1 MSELM
6 VKTLVLANVTTVL
19 RVALEG
25 LNLTAVDGVTSIN
38 PTNISTDVVPSD

>member
-1 MSELM
+1 M

-25 LNLTAVDGVTSIN
+25 LNLTATDGVTSIS